1 MKRTLLSLM
10 AVLLAFSPFHFTAIA
25 EAQEVPTMRW
35 LAQAGEKLFFFQNE
49 SKSLSY
55 QVQGGALMQNPQ
67 LPVMSYAQR
76 ISTSQSSALFLF
88 SNMVYSYTD
97 GEPELLCTL
106 AAYDPS
112 KDLLLRA
119 LAANDVLYLLQ
130 GTTLY
135 QFSLKT
141 GELLA
146 ESSRYSDLCLGPNGA
161 VFGWSYNMGTRQNEL
176 VPIQCGLEAGT
187 PLCALDTYDNAG
199 LAWDAATGWFY
210 WTQGNTLYRWD
221 GEQASPLSLMP
232 FHANDI
238 VQAYAAGRTY
248 AVLLEQGQYDLYN
261 LSSQGNEEQTVLRI
275 KGMYTPMPGADML
288 FSLASGVLIN
298 REELGHYCA
307 EDAFQS
313 ILTKDAATDLFYIPL
328 SSAVY
333 TMAERGYTVDLSDSA
348 ELAAYTATLYPPF
361 AQAVTQG
368 EQIIGMPINVAVCGW
383 QMNANFA
390 DSIPVPQTWTDV
402 LDLVESW
409 TENAEDSSL
418 PLLYDPGIRA
428 GWTAYDYGDAIVTAF
443 LREHL
448 QAGTDMDF
456 TDPSLWALL
465 SRLRG
470 MVERGILPAQEALP
484 AEEGVFQLSRPSAGR
499 ARQGISLVNM
509 VLTESSLLVDAPTFA
524 PGGDAIIPAY
534 ASIYIINPYSQHKQ
548 EAMDYLAHLAQNL
561 VLDDASLLQQ
571 TFENTLTPSAQEQKA
586 QLQEQLEQQELCM
599 ALAQLE
605 ASPSSWSVLPERLD
619 AYRNRMIPQVS
630 LQTCA
635 LLEDA
640 MYSHL
645 DAYSLLTDALHQ
657 YIEGQMDENQ
667 CANRMGEL
675 SQSILQE
682 MN

>member
-1 MKRTLLSLM
+1 MQKALPLLM
-10 AVLLAFSPFHFTAIA
+10 AVLLALSPSHPAAVA
-25 EAQEVPTMRW
+25 EAQNAPAMRW
-35 LAQAGEKLFFFQNE
+35 LAQAGEELYFFQEENE
-49 SKSLSY
+49 SIPY
-55 QVQGGALMQNPQ
+55 QVQGDALAQNPQ
-67 LPVMSYAQR
+67 LPAMSYAQR
-76 ISTSQSSALFLF
+76 ISTSQPAALFLF
-88 SNMVYSYTD
+88 SNRVYGYTG

-112 KDLLLRA
+112 KDRLLRA
-119 LAANDVLYLLQ
+119 VAANDALYLLQ
-130 GTTLY
+130 GTALY

-146 ESSRYSDLCLGPNGA
+146 ESFRYSDLCLGPNGT
-161 VFGWSYNMGTRQNEL
+161 VFGWSYNMGTRQSEL
-176 VPIQCGLEAGT
+176 VPIPSGLEAGD
-187 PLCALDTYDNAG
+187 PLCALDAYDHAG
-199 LAWDAATGWFY
+199 LACDAATGWFY

-232 FHANDI
+232 FHANDV
-238 VQAYAAGRTY
+238 VQAYAAGETY
-248 AVLLEQGQYDLYN
+248 AALLEQGQYSLYS
-261 LSSQGNEEQTVLRI
+261 LSSQGRGEQTVLRI

-288 FSLASGVLIN
+288 FSLASGVLVS

-307 EDAFQS
+307 EDAFQC

-368 EQIIGMPINVAVCGW
+368 EQIIGMPIHVAVCGW

-409 TENAEDSSL
+409 AENAEDSSL

-428 GWTAYDYGDAIVTAF
+428 GWTAYDYADAMVAAF

-456 TDPSLWALL
+456 SDPSLWALL

-470 MVERGILPAQEALP
+470 MVERGILPAQEAPP

-499 ARQGISLVNM
+499 ARQGISLVNTA
-509 VLTESSLLVDAPTFA
+509 LTESSLLVDAPTFA
-524 PGGDAIIPAY
+524 PGENALIPAY

-571 TFENTLTPSAQEQKA
+571 TFDNTLTPSAQEQKA
-586 QLQEQLEQQELCM
+586 QLQEQLELPELRT

-605 ASPSSWSVLPERLD
+605 ASPSNWSVLPEKLD
-619 AYRNRMIPQVS
+619 AYRARIIPQVS
-630 LQTCA
+630 LQTCP

-640 MYSHL
+640 MFSHL

-657 YIEGQMDENQ
+657 YMEGQMDENQ
-667 CANRMGEL
+667 CANRMNEL
-675 SQSILQE
+675 SRSILQE
-682 MN
+682 AS